1 MAGPFLGGGASL
13 AFFRPRRALLGDV
26 DPHLVAF
33 YQRLRDADPAF
44 TESLWGIGELWD
56 HLFRYL
62 SPAPLRWHQPP
73 PEPLA
78 GEAEALLDQVGA
90 SLEAGGKAPQET
102 LVRRGV
108 YWHLRRRAEEL
119 PLQDPRS
126 SAYFW
131 AVRELAFGSM
141 YRQNRTGGFNVPY
154 GGTSYDRKRLL
165 PLIEGFLAKEGRAL
179 LQAAEILC
187 ADFEETLRRTPP
199 GAFLFLDPPYLTRFS
214 QYGGRPFTLE
224 DHLRLYRFLSEYD
237 GPFLLV
243 VAGPTNEVYLP
254 LPHQKRLLRG
264 RFGFGI
270 KGRIDPRTE
279 YLLLWA

>member
-1 MAGPFLGGGASL
+1 MERGSYVKWTGGKASLLRRLAREGLLPERGWEAMADPFLGGGASL
-13 AFFRPRRALLGDV
+13 AFFRPRRALLEDV

-78 GEAEALLDQVGA
+78 GEGEALLDQVGA

-131 AVRELAFGSM
+131 AVRELAFGSI

-165 PLIEGFLAKEGRAL
+165 PSSRAFWRKRAGPSCRRPRSSASTSRRPSGAPRL
-179 LQAAEILC
+179 EP
-187 ADFEETLRRTPP
+187 FSSSTLRT
-199 GAFLFLDPPYLTRFS
+199 
-214 QYGGRPFTLE
+214 
-224 DHLRLYRFLSEYD
+224 
-237 GPFLLV
+237 
-243 VAGPTNEVYLP
+243 
-254 LPHQKRLLRG
+254 
-264 RFGFGI
+264 
-270 KGRIDPRTE
+270 
-279 YLLLWA
+279 